1 MSELPSRTDLE
12 VRRLGAPGLRT
23 PLRNADLLV
32 DEDDRVVLTSSTR
45 KLQAFLDRGARPPS
59 FERAGAREHLY
70 FDPATIGVGV
80 VSCGGL
86 CPGINNVIRSL
97 VLTLVHHYRVPRI
110 LGFRWGYAGLA
121 GPGCEKEPPIEL
133 TTQLVSS
140 IHALGGSVLGTSRG
154 PQDVKAMVDRLEQLE
169 ISILFAIGGDGTLRG
184 ASALAAEVSR
194 RGKDIAVIGVPKTID
209 NDIRWIER
217 SFGFATA
224 VEEARQA
231 IVGAHAEARGAW
243 NAIGLVKLMGR
254 HSGFITAHASL
265 ANSDVNFCLVPEVP
279 FTLDGRGGLLEVL
292 ELRLRERHHAVI
304 AVAEGAGQDLIR
316 AEVDEHARVPSGP
329 RSGSDAS
336 GNVKLED
343 IGPFL
348 KRRIGERLKDQGVEH
363 TIKYIDPSYIV
374 RSMPANSL
382 DAAFCLQLGQ
392 HAVHAGM
399 AGRTDMVV
407 GYWNRRFTHVP
418 IPVAVARR
426 NTIDPDGPTW
436 QRVLEATGQ
445 PSSMVGS

>member
-1 MSELPSRTDLE
+1 MLELPSRECLEIRCLGEARVSSPLRSTDLM
-12 VRRLGAPGLRT
+12 
-23 PLRNADLLV
+23 V
-32 DEDDRVVLTSSTR
+32 DEDDRVVATSSTLR
-45 KLQAFLDRGARPPS
+45 LQGFLDRGERPPS
-59 FERAGAREHLY
+59 FERAGARERLY
-70 FDPATIGVGV
+70 FDPKVTSVGI

-97 VLTLVHHYRVPRI
+97 VLSLVHHYQVPRI
-110 LGFRWGYAGLA
+110 LGFRWGFSGLA
-121 GPGCEKEPPIEL
+121 GPGREKEPPLEL
-133 TTQLVSS
+133 TTGFVSS
-140 IHALGGSVLGTSRG
+140 IHGMGGSVLGMSRG
-154 PQDVKAMVDRLEQLE
+154 PQDVGVMADRLQELG

-184 ASALAAEVSR
+184 ASALADEIAR
-194 RGKDIAVIGVPKTID
+194 RGADIAVIGVPKTID
-209 NDIRWIER
+209 NDIRWMER

-231 IVGAHAEARGAW
+231 IVGAHTEARGAW

-279 FTLDGRGGLLEVL
+279 FTLGGRGGLLEVL
-292 ELRLRERHHAVI
+292 ETRLKERQHAVI
-304 AVAEGAGQDLIR
+304 VVAEGAGQELIH
-316 AEVDEHARVPSGP
+316 AEAGDPAR
-329 RSGSDAS
+329 DAS
-336 GNVKLED
+336 GRDLSGNLKLQD

-348 KRRIGERLKDQGVEH
+348 KQRIGAYLKARGMDH

-382 DAAFCLQLGQ
+382 DAEFCLQLGQ

-418 IPVAVARR
+418 IPVAVEQR
-426 NTIDPDGPTW
+426 NAIDPDGPTW

-445 PSSMVGS
+445 PSSMVGSKP

>member
-1 MSELPSRTDLE
+1 MMDLPTRDSLE
-12 VRRLGAPGLRT
+12 VRRLGEADLPS
-23 PLRNADLLV
+23 PLRNTDLMV
-32 DEDDRVVLTSSTR
+32 DEDDRVVVTSSTR
-45 KLQAFLDRGARPPS
+45 RLQAFLDRGVRPPS
-59 FERAGAREHLY
+59 FERAGARERIF
-70 FDPATIGVGV
+70 FDPRGLGVGI

-97 VLTLVHHYRVPRI
+97 VLTLVHHYHVPRI
-110 LGFRWGYAGLA
+110 LGFRWGFAGIT
-121 GPGCEKEPPIEL
+121 GPVAEKEPPIEL
-133 TTQLVSS
+133 DTTIVSS
-140 IHALGGSVLGTSRG
+140 IHGMGGSVLGTSRG
-154 PQDVKAMVDRLEQLE
+154 PQDVGIMVDRLEQLG

-184 ASALAAEVSR
+184 ASALAAEVAR
-194 RGKDIAVIGVPKTID
+194 RKIDIAVIGIPKTID

-231 IVGAHAEARGAW
+231 IVGAHTEARGAW
-243 NAIGLVKLMGR
+243 NAVGLVKLMGR
-254 HSGFITAHASL
+254 HAGFITAHASL

-279 FTLDGRGGLLEVL
+279 FTLDGRGGLLEAL
-292 ELRLRERHHAVI
+292 ESRLRERHHAVI
-304 AVAEGAGQDLIR
+304 VVAEGAGQDLIR
-316 AEVDEHARVPSGP
+316 AARGEAGGP
-329 RSGSDAS
+329 GRDAS
-336 GNVKLED
+336 GNLKLED

-348 KRRIGERLKDQGVEH
+348 KRRIGEYLKARGMEY

-374 RSMPANSL
+374 RSMPANSM
-382 DAAFCLQLGQ
+382 DAEFCLQLGQ

-418 IPVAVARR
+418 IPVATAKPACL
-426 NTIDPDGPTW
+426 DPAGPTW

-445 PSSMVGS
+445 PSSIVGR

>member
-1 MSELPSRTDLE
+1 M
-12 VRRLGAPGLRT
+12 
-23 PLRNADLLV
+23 V
-32 DEDDRVVLTSSTR
+32 DEDDRVVATSSTR
-45 KLQAFLDRGARPPS
+45 RLQAYLERGETPPS
-59 FERAGAREHLY
+59 FERAGAREQIY
-70 FDPATIGVGV
+70 FEPAETAVGI

-86 CPGINNVIRSL
+86 CPGINNVIRSI
-97 VLTLVHHYRVPRI
+97 VLTLVHHYHVPRI
-110 LGFRWGYAGLA
+110 LGFRWGYSGLA
-121 GPGCEKEPPIEL
+121 GPDREKEPPVEL
-133 TTQLVSS
+133 TTRYVSS
-140 IHALGGSVLGTSRG
+140 IHGMGGSVLGMSRG
-154 PQDVKAMVDRLEQLE
+154 PQDVGAMVDRLEELG

-184 ASALAAEVSR
+184 ASALASEIER
-194 RGKDIAVIGVPKTID
+194 RGRDIAVVGIPKTID

-231 IVGAHAEARGAW
+231 IVGAHTEARGAW
-243 NAIGLVKLMGR
+243 NAVGLVKLMGR

-292 ELRLRERHHAVI
+292 EARLKERQHAVI
-304 AVAEGAGQDLIR
+304 VVAEGAGQDLIL
-316 AEVDEHARVPSGP
+316 AESGGDP
-329 RSGSDAS
+329 GRDAS
-336 GNVKLED
+336 GNRKLQD

-348 KRRIGERLKDQGVEH
+348 KRRIGEYLKARGMDH

-382 DAAFCLQLGQ
+382 DAEFCLQLGQ
-392 HAVHAGM
+392 HAAHAGM

-418 IPVAVARR
+418 IPVAVEQR
-426 NTIDPDGPTW
+426 NAIDPDGPTW

-445 PSSMVGS
+445 PSSMVGV

>member
-1 MSELPSRTDLE
+1 MLELPSRQSLE
-12 VRRLGAPGLRT
+12 IRRLGEAKIPS
-23 PLRNADLLV
+23 PLRNADLMV
-32 DEDDRVVLTSSTR
+32 EEDDRVVATSSTLR
-45 KLQAFLDRGARPPS
+45 LQAFLDRGETPPS
-59 FERAGAREHLY
+59 FERAGAREHIH
-70 FDPATIGVGV
+70 FEPTCTAVGI

-110 LGFRWGYAGLA
+110 LGFRWGYAGLG
-121 GPGCEKEPPIEL
+121 GPGSEKEPPMEL
-133 TTQLVSS
+133 TTSYVSS
-140 IHALGGSVLGTSRG
+140 IHGMGGSVLGTSRG
-154 PQDVKAMVDRLEQLE
+154 PQDVRVMVDRLEELG

-184 ASALAAEVSR
+184 ASALATEVSR
-194 RGKDIAVIGVPKTID
+194 RGADIAIVGIPKTID

-231 IVGAHAEARGAW
+231 IVGAHAESRGAW
-243 NAIGLVKLMGR
+243 NGIGLVKLMGR

-279 FTLDGRGGLLEVL
+279 FTLGGRGGLLEVL
-292 ELRLRERHHAVI
+292 EARLKDRHHAVI
-304 AVAEGAGQDLIR
+304 VVAEGAGQELIQ
-316 AEVDEHARVPSGP
+316 AARGGEPGL
-329 RSGSDAS
+329 DAS
-336 GNVKLED
+336 GNQKLQD
-343 IGPFL
+343 VGPFL
-348 KRRIGERLKDQGVEH
+348 KERIGEYLKARGLEH

-382 DAAFCLQLGQ
+382 DAEFCLQLGQ

-407 GYWNRRFTHVP
+407 GFWNRRFTHVP
-418 IPVAVARR
+418 IPVAVEQR
-426 NTIDPDGPTW
+426 NAIDADGPTW

-445 PSSMVGS
+445 PSSMVGV